1 MQTTKYEPI
10 TFQVNGS
17 LAVGDPC
24 YHHGGFG
31 DVLTLPNAQGTWT
44 AEVET
49 SDQGDW
55 GIRVAKL
62 TARRDGR
69 GPAVKVT
76 SRILGVDSGRM
87 SIMPAE
93 TAEDL
98 ALFEP
103 SRFYADGGGCVSS
116 TGFGDG
122 AYAAVVELD
131 EQGPCEIT
139 MTFIEDDE

>member
-10 TFQVNGS
+10 TFQVKDK

-31 DVLTLPNAQGTWT
+31 TVLTLPNAQGTWT

-62 TARRDGR
+62 TANRKDSGKAI
-69 GPAVKVT
+69 GAT
-76 SRILGVDSGRM
+76 SYVLGVDTGRM

-93 TAEDL
+93 TADDL
-98 ALFEP
+98 GLFEAR
-103 SRFYADGGGCVSS
+103 RFYPDGGGCVSS

-122 AYAAVVELD
+122 GYEAIVTSD
-131 EQGPCEIT
+131 MQGPCEISI
-139 MTFIEDDE
+139 TFIEDE